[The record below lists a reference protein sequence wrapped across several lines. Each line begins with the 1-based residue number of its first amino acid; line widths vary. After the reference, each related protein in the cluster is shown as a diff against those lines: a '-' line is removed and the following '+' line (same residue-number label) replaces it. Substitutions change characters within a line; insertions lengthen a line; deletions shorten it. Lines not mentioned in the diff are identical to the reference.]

1 MREVAIIGVGAHPAG
16 RFPEK
21 PLKALAYP
29 AIWNALDDAGVKA
42 ADVEAAYFGNSL
54 GGLLTGQEGVRGQ
67 VVLQHSG
74 ITGIPIVN
82 VENACASAMTALR
95 GAWLEIAS
103 GVADVAL
110 AVGAEKMNVGN
121 SARTI
126 GALSADSELDLSDMG
141 MQFTATY
148 AIHPKINL
156 KSRMQEYGWT
166 AADLA
171 KPAVKNSY
179 NGSLNPLAQ
188 HRRPLTIDE
197 IVQSRLIAEPLTLL
211 MCSSIS
217 DGAAAAVLCAA
228 DLAPRFASR
237 MPIKIASCVLRSGSL
252 PAPGDD
258 RPNSATTS
266 AFAAYENA
274 GIGPEDLE
282 AIELHD
288 AMAPA
293 ELILYE
299 RLGLCAPGEGPRL
312 IDERVTTLGGRIPV
326 NPSGGLCSRGHPVGA
341 TGLLQICELVWQMR
355 GEAGPR
361 QIEPRPK
368 SDPGAEPGGIAAGP
382 GFGGLWRDDLEV
394 LSAPGRRSRCGAGR
408 VRASPDHF
416 QSTRAT

>member
-1 MREVAIIGVGAHPAG
+1 MREVAIIGVGAHPTG
-16 RFPEK
+16 RFLEK

-29 AIWNALDDAGVKA
+29 AIWNALDDAGVSV
-42 ADVEAAYFGNSL
+42 ADVNVAYIGNSL

-74 ITGIPIVN
+74 LTGIPVVN

-95 GAWLEIAS
+95 GAWLEVAS

-110 AVGAEKMNVGN
+110 AVGVEKMNVGD
-121 SARTI
+121 SARSI
-126 GALSADSELDLSDMG
+126 GALSADSELDLAEMG

-148 AIHPKINL
+148 AIHPKINV

-166 AADLA
+166 ASDLA

-188 HRRPLTIDE
+188 HQRRLTIEE
-197 IVQSRLIAEPLTLL
+197 IVRSRVIADPLTLL

-217 DGAAAAVLCAA
+217 DGAAAAVLCPT
-228 DLAPRFASR
+228 DLSARFTGKTPVR
-237 MPIKIASCVLRSGSL
+237 IASCVLRSGIYRL
-252 PAPGDD
+252 PGDD
-258 RPNSATTS
+258 RPDSATMC
-266 AFAAYENA
+266 AFAAYEQA
-274 GIGPEDLE
+274 GIGPEDLD
-282 AIELHD
+282 AVELHD

-312 IDERVTTLGGRIPV
+312 IDEHVTTLDGRVPV

-341 TGLLQICELVWQMR
+341 TGLLQVCELVWQMR

-361 QIEPRPK
+361 QIKPRPK
-368 SDPGAEPGGIAAGP
+368 ITMAQNQ
-382 GFGGLWRDDLEV
+382 GGLLLGQDSAAYGVTV
-394 LSAPGRRSRCGAGR
+394 LKC
-408 VRASPDHF
+408 
-416 QSTRAT
+416 

>member
-1 MREVAIIGVGAHPAG
+1 MREVAIIGVGAHPTG
-16 RFPEK
+16 RFLEK
-21 PLKALAYP
+21 SLKELAYP
-29 AIWNALDDAGVKA
+29 AIWNALDDAGVST
-42 ADVEAAYFGNSL
+42 ADVNVAYFGNSL
-54 GGLLTGQEGVRGQ
+54 AGLLTGQEGIRGQ
-67 VVLQHSG
+67 VVLQHAG
-74 ITGIPIVN
+74 ITGIPIIN

-103 GVADVAL
+103 GAADVAL
-110 AVGAEKMNVGN
+110 AVGAEKMNVGD

-148 AIHPKINL
+148 AIHPKINI

-197 IVQSRLIAEPLTLL
+197 IVQSRLIADPLTLL

-228 DLAPRFASR
+228 DLAQRFTSR
-237 MPIKIASCVLRSGSL
+237 TPIRIASCVLQSGVYRL
-252 PAPGDD
+252 PGDE
-258 RPNSATTS
+258 RPDSATAS
-266 AFAAYENA
+266 ASEAYENA
-274 GIGPEDLE
+274 GIGPDDLD

-293 ELILYE
+293 ELMLYE

-312 IDERVTTLGGRIPV
+312 IDEHVTTLGGRIPV

-368 SDPGAEPGGIAAGP
+368 VTMAQNQ
-382 GFGGLWRDDLEV
+382 GGLLLGQD
-394 LSAPGRRSRCGAGR
+394 SAAYGVTILKC
-408 VRASPDHF
+408 
-416 QSTRAT
+416 

>member
-1 MREVAIIGVGAHPAG
+1 MREVAIIGVGAHPTG
-16 RFPEK
+16 RFLEK

-29 AIWNALDDAGVKA
+29 AIWNALDDAGVSV
-42 ADVEAAYFGNSL
+42 ADVNVAYIGNSL

-74 ITGIPIVN
+74 LTGIPVVN

-95 GAWLEIAS
+95 GAWLEVAS
-103 GVADVAL
+103 GLADVAL
-110 AVGAEKMNVGN
+110 AVGVEKMNVGD
-121 SARTI
+121 SARSI
-126 GALSADSELDLSDMG
+126 GALSADSELDLAEMG

-148 AIHPKINL
+148 AIHPKINV

-166 AADLA
+166 ASDLA

-188 HRRPLTIDE
+188 HQRRLTIEE
-197 IVQSRLIAEPLTLL
+197 IVQSRVIADPLTLL

-217 DGAAAAVLCAA
+217 DGAAAAVLCST
-228 DLAPRFASR
+228 DLATRFTGKTPVR
-237 MPIKIASCVLRSGSL
+237 IASCMLRSGIYRL
-252 PAPGDD
+252 PGDD
-258 RPNSATTS
+258 RPDSATMC
-266 AFAAYENA
+266 AFAAYEKA
-274 GIGPEDLE
+274 GIGPEDLD
-282 AIELHD
+282 AVELHD

-312 IDERVTTLGGRIPV
+312 IDEHVTTLDGRVPV

-341 TGLLQICELVWQMR
+341 TGLLQVCELVWQMR

-361 QIEPRPK
+361 QIKPRPK
-368 SDPGAEPGGIAAGP
+368 ITMAQNQ
-382 GFGGLWRDDLEV
+382 GGLLLGQD
-394 LSAPGRRSRCGAGR
+394 SAAYGVTILKC
-408 VRASPDHF
+408 
-416 QSTRAT
+416 

>member
-1 MREVAIIGVGAHPAG
+1 MREVAIIGVGAHPTG
-16 RFPEK
+16 RFLEK

-29 AIWNALDDAGVKA
+29 AIWNALDDAGVSV
-42 ADVEAAYFGNSL
+42 ADVNVAYIGNSL

-74 ITGIPIVN
+74 LTGIPVVN

-95 GAWLEIAS
+95 GAWLEVAS

-110 AVGAEKMNVGN
+110 AVGVEKMNVGD
-121 SARTI
+121 SARSI
-126 GALSADSELDLSDMG
+126 GALSADSELDLAEMG
-141 MQFTATY
+141 MQFTAAY
-148 AIHPKINL
+148 AIHPKINV

-166 AADLA
+166 ASDLA

-188 HRRPLTIDE
+188 HQRRLTIEE
-197 IVQSRLIAEPLTLL
+197 IVQSRVIADPLTLL

-217 DGAAAAVLCAA
+217 DGAAAAVLCPT
-228 DLAPRFASR
+228 DLAARFTGKTPVR
-237 MPIKIASCVLRSGSL
+237 IASCMLRSGIYRL
-252 PAPGDD
+252 PGDD
-258 RPNSATTS
+258 RPDSATMC
-266 AFAAYENA
+266 AFAAYEKA
-274 GIGPEDLE
+274 GIGPEDLD
-282 AIELHD
+282 AVELHD

-312 IDERVTTLGGRIPV
+312 IDEHVTTLDGRVPV

-341 TGLLQICELVWQMR
+341 TGLLQVCELVWQMR

-361 QIEPRPK
+361 QIKPRPK
-368 SDPGAEPGGIAAGP
+368 VTMAQNQ
-382 GFGGLWRDDLEV
+382 GGLLLGQD
-394 LSAPGRRSRCGAGR
+394 SAAYGVTILKC
-408 VRASPDHF
+408 
-416 QSTRAT
+416 